1 MKTKLF
7 LFFAFASM
15 VSYVPAN
22 AKNYFIFPHG
32 HITPA
37 NFQGTHSVCDTNG
50 SMLPTIKQNQMIYFI
65 PEKPKAGDVILYRT
79 GKRIKIG
86 RVIGM
91 PGETVKINGNEIYID
106 NKHIKQK
113 YLGEYIY
120 RPQEKSVHGV
130 SIPTKEYYQSIGG
143 VNFRIIEFNTPE
155 SKLNFKP
162 TMVRNGSYYVL
173 GDNRDNSDDSRF
185 NGLVNSKDLIGV
197 VHPVV
202 LSPSDL
208 WSLYHSNEI
217 MFEKNM
223 LGKYIYVYGKV
234 GSIKPYKNRKAEIV
248 FGGKGT
254 SFGDGVDCIM
264 NNRKEVYGLESGQ
277 KLVVGGRIFELK
289 GFHINDVGLYNC
301 HVKK

>member
-1 MKTKLF
+1 
-7 LFFAFASM
+7 
-15 VSYVPAN
+15 
-22 AKNYFIFPHG
+22 
-32 HITPA
+32 
-37 NFQGTHSVCDTNG
+37 
-50 SMLPTIKQNQMIYFI
+50 MIYFI

-264 NNRKEVYGLESGQ
+264 NNRKEVYGLDSGQ